1 MKRQELVGMLSLLL
15 TALIWGFAFVAQ
27 VQGMDSM
34 SPMFFNAARFTLG
47 ALSLVPILLWMRG
60 RGSADKGDTAGAD
73 VVGTE
78 ASVAVSTDAAS
89 NGASD
94 VVTITGAKLNANKPD
109 SAVARLLAN
118 PVVISVICGIVLFT
132 ASTLQQYGIL
142 YGKSAGRA
150 GFLTAMYIVMVPLLA
165 FVFLRRR
172 IGMLVFVAV
181 ALSIAGFYLLCIT
194 DGFGSIGLADILL
207 VFTAVLFAVHI
218 LVIDT
223 LGGTVD
229 AIKLSFGQFCTTAV
243 LSWAGSLIEGSVD
256 WAGAAH
262 SWIPILYAGIGS
274 VGIAYT
280 LQVVGQQWVPPT
292 RASLLMSLE
301 SFFSAVGGALLLGGC
316 SASVPRCSAMSA
328 RSRAASGNARRACC
342 PANRSCSAA
351 HAPATPNNPWRWC
364 GTAPPPAC
372 NARPR
377 RGTRAPR
384 RLRAMNDTRS
394 VSGS

>member
-1 MKRQELVGMLSLLL
+1 MLSLLL

-194 DGFGSIGLADILL
+194 DRS
-207 VFTAVLFAVHI
+207 
-218 LVIDT
+218 
-223 LGGTVD
+223 
-229 AIKLSFGQFCTTAV
+229 
-243 LSWAGSLIEGSVD
+243 EERR
-256 WAGAAH
+256 
-262 SWIPILYAGIGS
+262 
-274 VGIAYT
+274 VGK
-280 LQVVGQQWVPPT
+280 
-292 RASLLMSLE
+292 E
-301 SFFSAVGGALLLGGC
+301 C
-316 SASVPRCSAMSA
+316 SEPC
-328 RSRAASGNARRACC
+328 RSRWS
-342 PANRSCSAA
+342 PY
-351 HAPATPNNPWRWC
+351 H
-364 GTAPPPAC
+364 
-372 NARPR
+372 
-377 RGTRAPR
+377 
-384 RLRAMNDTRS
+384 
-394 VSGS
+394 

>member
-1 MKRQELVGMLSLLL
+1 MLSLLL

-27 VQGMDSM
+27 VQGMDLM
-34 SPMFFNAARFTLG
+34 SPMFFNATRFTLG

-60 RGSADKGDTAGAD
+60 RGSADKGDTAGVD

-78 ASVAVSTDAAS
+78 ASRAVSTDAAS

-118 PVVISVICGIVLFT
+118 PVVISVLCG
-132 ASTLQQYGIL
+132 
-142 YGKSAGRA
+142 
-150 GFLTAMYIVMVPLLA
+150 IVMVPLLA

-223 LGGTVD
+223 LGGTMD

-256 WAGAAH
+256 WAFAAH

-301 SFFSAVGGALLLGGC
+301 SFFSAVGGALLLGEVMTPRGYLGC
-316 SASVPRCSAMSA
+316 ALIFLGTLLAQ
-328 RSRAASGNARRACC
+328 
-342 PANRSCSAA
+342 
-351 HAPATPNNPWRWC
+351 APA
-364 GTAPPPAC
+364 
-372 NARPR
+372 
-377 RGTRAPR
+377 
-384 RLRAMNDTRS
+384 RLPKWLQR
-394 VSGS
+394 